1 MAKKKNTEKVE
12 KVKKE
17 EVVEE
22 TNKEIEKEETE
33 KAERKEVEE
42 EFFDK
47 KKNKKEKEEKSI
59 FYRVTNFILWIVLI
73 AWMVICLA
81 DLYNVRSEKEPMFC
95 LSKHTEKY
103 KDGTVD
109 SCTGLGYK
117 VYRYKRKCYNAVE
130 YVPFF
135 FGDKTLDMDSC
146 PNK

>member
-1 MAKKKNTEKVE
+1 MAKKKNAEKVE
-12 KVKKE
+12 KVEKE

-22 TNKEIEKEETE
+22 TNEEVE
-33 KAERKEVEE
+33 KAERKEAEE
-42 EFFDK
+42 EFFDKK

-59 FYRVTNFILWIVLI
+59 FYRVTNFILWFVLI
-73 AWMVICLA
+73 AWMCICLY
-81 DLYNVRSEKEPMFC
+81 DLYKVRSNKEPMFC
-95 LSKHTEKY
+95 IAKHTEKY

-135 FGDKTLDMDSC
+135 FGDKTLDMDTC